1 VVTSKRRE
9 QRSEKKRIQM
19 NRLLVGL
26 LGVGLVLGLKYYN
39 RSSAATDVK
48 AHLVQ
53 LCEGESGCL
62 SAVEHNFDGCFEQ
75 AYKMGGRRQAS
86 HLESGEL
93 VQCLNDKGRKSY
105 FALAY

>member
-1 VVTSKRRE
+1 
-9 QRSEKKRIQM
+9 M

-39 RSSAATDVK
+39 RTSAATDVK

-62 SAVEHNFDGCFEQ
+62 SAVEHHFDSCFEQ

-93 VQCLNDKGRKSY
+93 VQCLNNKGSKSY
-105 FALAY
+105 FALAN